1 MQLIW
6 STKGMV
12 LVDLLLPAAVLIF
25 LLPINPSISSIPAV
39 LWLLLQLIVA
49 PSDRRW
55 AAWPM
60 AFALLLFSRSWW
72 LNEMPHPVAAQDGL
86 LLVAGLMAS
95 ACVPSKRWPGLLRLW
110 LLPLAVLLVQL
121 GNSPLF
127 PDHLVR
133 VGRHWTPNHW
143 AGANQGAYLL
153 GLLLLIAV
161 AWLWRLRQPRW
172 ECVTAVIA
180 VVVAAVMVWQTGS
193 RAALLAAALSISLIW
208 LREQASKTILW
219 RSVALLGV
227 GSAMALLVKQLLS
240 PSSAGIPGVDLSSD
254 AGRLA
259 IARCYSA
266 IPFSG
271 NNRFLYGIGFDRA
284 NEFCRDPIQGGV
296 AEHAHNLYLQLFAS
310 SGVLGLF
317 GLVLL
322 LVLLGLSWR
331 DAGEQ
336 LDPLTSRAGQLMLA
350 YTLIQGCLDLSLLH
364 WPVTLVVTGLALGIP
379 LSASRSTWSPSS
391 VPNRGV

>member
-1 MQLIW
+1 MQLIRSSPW
-6 STKGMV
+6 VV

-39 LWLLLQLIVA
+39 LWVLLQLTFA
-49 PSDRRW
+49 PKDCRW

-60 AFALLLFSRSWW
+60 VFVLLLLSRSWW

-86 LLVAGLMAS
+86 LLVAGLMSA
-95 ACVPSKRWPGLLRLW
+95 ACVPSSRWPGLLRLW
-110 LLPLAVLLVQL
+110 LVPLAVLLFQL
-121 GNSPLF
+121 GSSPLF

-153 GLLLLIAV
+153 GLLLLIAI
-161 AWLWRLRQPRW
+161 AWLWRFPQPRW
-172 ECVTAVIA
+172 ERVTALIA
-180 VVVAAVMVWQTGS
+180 AALAALMVWQTGS
-193 RAALLAAALSISLIW
+193 RAALLAAALSVCLIW
-208 LREQASKTILW
+208 LRERASRIIVW
-219 RSVALLGV
+219 RSVALLGL
-227 GSAMALLVKQLLS
+227 GSATALLLKQLLS
-240 PSSAGIPGVDLSSD
+240 PSSVGIPGVDLSSD

-259 IARCYSA
+259 IARCYGA

-284 NEFCRDPIQGGV
+284 EQFCRDPIQGGV

-310 SGVLGLF
+310 SGILGLF
-317 GLVLL
+317 GLVL
-322 LVLLGLSWR
+322 VLLLLGSSWK
-331 DAGEQ
+331 DAREQ
-336 LDPLTSRAGQLMLA
+336 LDPLTSRAGLLMLA
-350 YTLIQGCLDLSLLH
+350 YTLIQGCFDLSLLH

-379 LSASRSTWSPSS
+379 LSVSRAAWSPSS
-391 VPNRGV
+391 ISNRGV

>member
-1 MQLIW
+1 
-6 STKGMV
+6 MV
-12 LVDLLLPAAVLIF
+12 WVDLLLPAAVLVF
-25 LLPINPSISSIPAV
+25 LLPLHPSISSIPAV
-39 LWLLLQLIVA
+39 VWLLLQLIVA
-49 PSDRRW
+49 PVDRRW

-219 RSVALLGV
+219 RSVALLGL
-227 GSAMALLVKQLLS
+227 GSAMTLLAKQLLS

-379 LSASRSTWSPSS
+379 LSASRATWSPSS
-391 VPNRGV
+391 VPNREV